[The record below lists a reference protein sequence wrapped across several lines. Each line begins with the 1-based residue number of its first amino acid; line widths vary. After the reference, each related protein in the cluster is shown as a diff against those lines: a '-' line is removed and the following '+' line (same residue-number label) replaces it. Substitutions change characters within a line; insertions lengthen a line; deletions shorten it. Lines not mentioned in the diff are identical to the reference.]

1 MLTRRRVKQLQA
13 AGYDLALL
21 AHTQPQGNVDT
32 ILDSHLVFGGSCV
45 ACLHVFKFPK
55 ERLAYFW
62 LRKFMKYDFTVTS
75 ISLGTEDQRKI
86 RKALQNSV
94 AETNSQ
100 ARDLNAKPIARMEAD
115 EANQKQA
122 ALLRDLLHAEKMKRL
137 SIRVFVYADNEAQL
151 RQRLTKITEDM
162 PDDFGVR
169 VFYGEQEAEFRSLYV
184 PAEKQSLLDNHRQGT
199 PVAASVI
206 GHGFP
211 FNHIELDDPH
221 GVYLGC
227 SKTQGKIMLDPFYV
241 GQNRLTSFFMEA
253 GRPGSGKSVLAK
265 MLNDIAFARGG
276 FTRTFDVANEYAK
289 QCRSQGGLVISL
301 DGSENRINP
310 FEIFPTATTKDGQAI
325 DEIGSFNHHIEKI
338 SSMACLQNLDL
349 TNDDRIRLQNLT
361 TEFYIM
367 QKMWVANPS
376 ENRDKLYAIGLPHDQ
391 YPNLGEFVV
400 YLRQVQDNYQIT
412 RRPDV
417 EITSINRIVNT
428 FENMMTKDGDIFNG
442 ITTIPDFSKIKAV
455 VFDCSGLKNN
465 GSATFNA
472 QVYSAL
478 SLLSADIINNGKKY
492 RTLYNNHAVAL
503 EDVPY
508 YWLNIDEF
516 QNYAKPEFAEGVAW
530 LTNLM
535 EEMRKNFC
543 GLNLVMPTIKEMLG
557 DSKSI
562 VPSERYQ
569 KYDTA
574 MKKMFGLFTYPIF
587 FRLTADDLPRLQQAF
602 GKAITP
608 EELATVAQLGEH
620 ECFMHIEGNGN
631 YVFTVQ
637 ASPAMLDRY
646 DGGVG

>member
-1 MLTRRRVKQLQA
+1 MLTKRKIKQLQA

-32 ILDSHLVFGGSCV
+32 TLDSHLRFGGSCV

-55 ERLAYFW
+55 DQLPYFW
-62 LRKFMKYDFTVTS
+62 LRKFMKYDYTVTA

-86 RKALQNSV
+86 RKALQGSV
-94 AETNSQ
+94 AETSSQ
-100 ARDLNAKPIARMEAD
+100 ARDANLKLIPRMEAN
-115 EANQKQA
+115 EASQKQT
-122 ALLRDLLHAEKMKRL
+122 ALLQDLLHAEKMKRL
-137 SIRVFVYADNEAQL
+137 TIRVFVYANTESQL
-151 RQRLTKITEDM
+151 RKRLTTIQDDI

-169 VFYGEQEAEFRSLYV
+169 VFYGEQEAEFKSLFV
-184 PAEKQSLLDNHRQGT
+184 PPMKQQLLDNQRQGT

-241 GQNRLTSFFMEA
+241 GQTRVTSFFMEA

-265 MLNDIAFARGG
+265 MLNDIAFSRGA

-289 QCRSQGGLVISL
+289 QCKLQGGLVISL

-349 TNDDRIRLQNLT
+349 NNDDRVRIQNLT
-361 TEFYIM
+361 TDFYIM

-376 ENRDKLYAIGLPHDQ
+376 DNRERLYAIGLPHDQ
-391 YPNLGEFVV
+391 YPTLGEFVV
-400 YLRQVQDNYQIT
+400 YLRQVQDEYQIKH
-412 RRPDV
+412 RPDV
-417 EITSINRIVNT
+417 EVTSINRIVNT
-428 FENMMTKDGDIFNG
+428 FENMMTKNGDIFNG
-442 ITTIPDFSKIKAV
+442 ITTIPDFSKLKTV
-455 VFDCSGLKNN
+455 VFDCAGLKNS
-465 GSATFNA
+465 GEATFNA

-492 RTLYNNHAVAL
+492 RTLFNNQKIAL
-503 EDVPY
+503 ADVPY

-516 QNYAKPEFAEGVAW
+516 QNYAKPEFAEGIAW

-543 GLNLVMPTIKEMLG
+543 GVNLVMPTIKDLLDDEKTVAPL
-557 DSKSI
+557 
-562 VPSERYQ
+562 ERVQ
-569 KYDTA
+569 KYATA
-574 MKKMFGLFTYPIF
+574 MKKMFGLFTYPTF
-587 FRLTADDLPRLQQAF
+587 FRLTSDDLPRLQQAF

-608 EELATVAQLGEH
+608 EELETVTQLGEH
-620 ECFMHIEGNGN
+620 ECFMHIEGQGN

-637 ASPAMLDRY
+637 ASKAMLRRY